1 MPELLERYAE
11 LLREVDQWFAACLA
25 AHGEHIAC
33 SHGCSECCRG
43 LFDITALDAL
53 YLRSG
58 FDRLPPEIRENL
70 ATKALDRLQQIGSRF
85 PAFTSPWFL
94 NHIPEDEWDAI
105 MPDDDE
111 TPCVLLS
118 EQGSCLVYEHRP
130 MTCRLHGI
138 PMIDTSGE
146 ELFDEWCSLNFTDL
160 DPRGLEQIRHQFNEL
175 FSQELLLFHELTR
188 QLTGSA
194 ISELDTLIPAALF
207 LDFGMIAGYAAM
219 SAFGR
224 DKLP

>member
-1 MPELLERYAE
+1 MQELFERYAE
-11 LLREVDQWFAACLA
+11 LLREVDRWFSSCMA
-25 AHGEHIAC
+25 AHGEHISC
-33 SHGCSECCRG
+33 GHGCSECCRG

-58 FDRLPPEIRENL
+58 FDQLPPDIRD
-70 ATKALDRLQQIGSRF
+70 AVRMKALTRIEQINARF
-85 PAFTSPWFL
+85 PTVTPPWFL
-94 NHIPEDEWDAI
+94 NHIPECEWDAI

-138 PMIDTSGE
+138 PMIDSSGE
-146 ELFDEWCSLNFTDL
+146 ELFDEWCSLNFKDIN
-160 DPRGLEQIRHQFNEL
+160 PRRMASLRHPFREL

-188 QLTGSA
+188 QLSGKT
-194 ISELDTLIPAALF
+194 ISELDTLIPAAIF
-207 LDFGMIAGYAAM
+207 MDAAMVAGYITATAA
-219 SAFGR
+219 SR
-224 DKLP
+224 DDSP